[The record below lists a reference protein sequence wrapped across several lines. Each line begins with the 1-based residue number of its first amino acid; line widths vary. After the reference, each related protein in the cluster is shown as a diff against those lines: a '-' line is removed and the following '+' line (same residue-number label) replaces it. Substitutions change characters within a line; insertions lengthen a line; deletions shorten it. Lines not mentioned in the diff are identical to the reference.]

1 MEQNL
6 HQKSAA
12 YQEGSRPEPLLQN
25 NARCFRYSRRVWSV
39 LPVLEKLRKLARRP
53 ARSVEEVAS
62 TSWEIAPASTWIAPP
77 ALSLPD
83 QWERISSFS
92 EFSTRDGDLRKVRG
106 GETVVNNA
114 TRAFRI
120 RDALLIDGALYKKDG
135 ACLHLHPRTGRI
147 PRLRVEQEIER
158 GALYCT
164 FGGNRFF
171 GQWLM
176 DDCVTYP
183 LAIAEGVPVTTAQP
197 VNSHTPGYEAGL
209 EMKPLRAAAAFF
221 RELVVFEDIGQ
232 NQSKRARF
240 RGLGERLRQG
250 VERLERLERR
260 SHPGVFIVR
269 GATGSRRVLQNEMEI
284 AERLRERRGFTI
296 IDPVKED
303 VPAIVQACAG
313 AKMVVGVEGS
323 GLMHGIL
330 MLEPGGG
337 LLVLQP
343 PSRFSAIYKDLTDRD
358 QQQFGFVVGLARGE
372 DFWVDPEEVE
382 RTLDL
387 YPA

>member
-1 MEQNL
+1 M
-6 HQKSAA
+6 
-12 YQEGSRPEPLLQN
+12 
-25 NARCFRYSRRVWSV
+25 WSV
-39 LPVLEKLRKLARRP
+39 LPVVEKLRKLARRQT
-53 ARSVEEVAS
+53 RTVEEVAS
-62 TSWEIAPASTWIAPP
+62 ASWEIAPASTWVAPP

-92 EFSTRDGDLRKVRG
+92 EFSSRDGDLRKVRG
-106 GETVVNNA
+106 GETVVNIA

-120 RDALLIDGALYKKDG
+120 KEALLIDGALYKKDG
-135 ACLHLHPRTGRI
+135 ACLYLHPRTGRM

-164 FGGNRFF
+164 FGGNRYF

-183 LAIAEGVPVTTAQP
+183 LAVSEGVPVTTAQP

-209 EMKPLRAAAAFF
+209 EMKPVRTAGAFF

-232 NQSKRARF
+232 NQSKHARF
-240 RGLGERLRQG
+240 RGLGERLRQR
-250 VERLERLERR
+250 VEHR

-269 GATGSRRVLQNEMEI
+269 GATGSRRVMRNEMEI
-284 AERLRERRGFTI
+284 AERLRDRRGFTI

-303 VPAIVQACAG
+303 VPAIVTACAG

-343 PSRFSAIYKDLTDRD
+343 PNRFSAIYKDLTDRD
-358 QQQFGFVVGLARGE
+358 QQQFGYVVGLARGE
-372 DFWVDPEEVE
+372 DFWVDPDEVE

-387 YPA
+387 YRA

>member
-1 MEQNL
+1 M
-6 HQKSAA
+6 
-12 YQEGSRPEPLLQN
+12 
-25 NARCFRYSRRVWSV
+25 WSV
-39 LPVLEKLRKLARRP
+39 LPVVEKLRKLARRP
-53 ARSVEEVAS
+53 ARTVEEVAS
-62 TSWEIAPASTWIAPP
+62 ASWEIAPASTWVAPP
-77 ALSLPD
+77 ALSLPE

-92 EFSTRDGDLRKVRG
+92 EFSSRDGDLRKVRG
-106 GETVVNNA
+106 GESVVNIP

-135 ACLHLHPRTGRI
+135 AFLHLHPRTGRM

-164 FGGNRFF
+164 FGGNRYF

-183 LAIAEGVPVTTAQP
+183 LAVAEGVPVTTAQP

-209 EMKPLRAAAAFF
+209 EMKPVRTAGAFF

-232 NQSKRARF
+232 NQSKHARF
-240 RGLGERLRQG
+240 RGLGERLRQ
-250 VERLERLERR
+250 RMERR

-269 GATGSRRVLQNEMEI
+269 GATGSRRVMRNEMEI
-284 AERLRERRGFTI
+284 AERLRDRRGFTI

-303 VPAIVQACAG
+303 VPAIVTACAG

-343 PSRFSAIYKDLTDRD
+343 PNRFSAIYKDLTDRD
-358 QQQFGFVVGLARGE
+358 QQQFGYVVGLARGE
-372 DFWVDPEEVE
+372 DFWVDPDEVE

-387 YPA
+387 YRA